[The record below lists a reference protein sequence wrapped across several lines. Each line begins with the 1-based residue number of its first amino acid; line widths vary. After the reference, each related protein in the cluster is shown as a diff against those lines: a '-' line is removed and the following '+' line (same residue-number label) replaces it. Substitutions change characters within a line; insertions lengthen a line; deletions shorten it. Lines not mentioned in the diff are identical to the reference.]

1 MDHNKHDK
9 NCHLLKHSCEKN
21 HQHAQEHDFKVLGNN
36 YRSDFNG
43 KLVKLFYKAI
53 KTVTERERKIN
64 SAAVIQLIYYPDD
77 KYQLEA
83 DKIHSR
89 TTHFVLF
96 LILSC
101 QV

>member
-21 HQHAQEHDFKVLGNN
+21 HQHAWENDFKVLGNN

-43 KLVKLFYKAI
+43 KLVKVFYKAI

-64 SAAVIQLIYYPDD
+64 SAEVI
-77 KYQLEA
+77 
-83 DKIHSR
+83 
-89 TTHFVLF
+89 
-96 LILSC
+96 
-101 QV
+101 